1 MLHKLFNLLINFLKH
16 KKEIMKKL
24 YLTMAFVLLL
34 ANIFVYGQVNISGT
48 ITDKQSKEKLEGVN
62 VFIQELQR
70 GTISGE
76 NGFYEFKN
84 LPTGSFSI
92 QFTRLGYKT
101 IIERI
106 SADKLNIKL
115 NINLLPTNIEMQ
127 EVVVVGNSI
136 STQEKIPIKVETLTA
151 QNLRRNN
158 SETLVDALSKLPGIW
173 EMSNGVGISKPVIR
187 GMYGYRTATIID
199 GIKFDNQQFQDEHG
213 FGLDEIGIGK
223 VEIIQGPESL
233 IYGSGALGGVIN
245 LIHDRNA
252 PVGKTIGNYNLKIF
266 SNTLGAN
273 TSIGLEGTKNNLSWQ
288 FHLGGESNADYL
300 NGDNNRVPNTRFTG
314 GTAKG
319 LLNYTT
325 NSMSSDLE
333 YIYSYH
339 IYGVFEPAD
348 LTNPKDQQ
356 ESHFERGF
364 DGPHHIIGFHII
376 SLQNLFFTGNSK
388 IKLNLGFQNNHR
400 QEIEG
405 SDQNSANI
413 GELDLVLNTFSFD
426 AGWIT
431 PLFSGTEL
439 SIGTQGSF
447 QNNKNDGTRI
457 LIPDANTNELSLY
470 SYLKENIDKIDL
482 EGGIRYDTKKI
493 NTSEMGIKD
502 SLSYFAQENLSYSAF
517 NAAAGGSYSLNDNII
532 LKINFATG
540 FRAPDLAELTSN
552 GIHEGT
558 TRYEIGNPN
567 MNLENNLQT
576 DIGAVYQT
584 SVFRMLA
591 SYFYN
596 KIKNYIYLQP
606 SSQYLGIYQNYFFR
620 QSDASIQGGELSI
633 DIKPNEIFDFTS
645 AYSFIEGKKYDG
657 SYLPFMPAN
666 KIVSKINIGLPD
678 WSSFSKNYFAITV
691 SNYLDQNKIAF
702 GETRTPGYSLLDV
715 SLGSRLDISK
725 KLIDATLSV
734 TNLFGKDYIDHLSL
748 LKPYGIFNMGR
759 NIVLTLNYSFGL

>member
-1 MLHKLFNLLINFLKH
+1 M
-16 KKEIMKKL
+16 MKL
-24 YLTMAFVLLL
+24 YLTAAAVFLF
-34 ANIFVYGQVNISGT
+34 ANIFLNAQINISGT
-48 ITDKQSKEKLEGVN
+48 LTDKQTNEKLEGVSI
-62 VFIQELQR
+62 FIQELQR
-70 GTISGE
+70 GTVSDE
-76 NGFYEFKN
+76 KGFYEIKD
-84 LPTGSFSI
+84 LPSGSFTV
-92 QFTRLGYKT
+92 QFNRIGYKT
-101 IIERI
+101 IIEKI
-106 SADKLNIKL
+106 SAGKNDIQLNVGL
-115 NINLLPTNIEMQ
+115 SPTNIEMQ

-136 STQEKIPIKVETLTA
+136 STQEKMPLKVETLTK
-151 QNLRRNN
+151 QNLQRSN
-158 SETLVDALSKLPGIW
+158 SETLVGALSKLPGVW
-173 EMSNGVGISKPVIR
+173 ELSNGVGISKPVIR
-187 GMYGYRTATIID
+187 GMFGYRTATIID

-223 VEIIQGPESL
+223 VEIIQGPASL

-252 PVGKTIGNYNLKIF
+252 PIGKTIGNYNLKIF

-273 TSIGLEGTKNNLSWQ
+273 TSTGLEGTKNNLSWQ
-288 FHLGGESNADYL
+288 LHLGGESHADYL

-325 NSMSSDLE
+325 NSMSTDLE

-376 SLQNLFFTGNSK
+376 SLQNLFFTGDSK

-405 SDQNSANI
+405 NDQNASSSST
-413 GELDLVLNTFSFD
+413 GELDLLLNTFSFD

-431 PLFSGTEL
+431 PLFSGAEL
-439 SIGTQGSF
+439 SIGSQGYF

-457 LIPDANTNELSLY
+457 LIPDANTNELSFY
-470 SYLKENIDKIDL
+470 SYLKENFDKLDL
-482 EGGIRYDTKKI
+482 EGGIRYDSKNVT
-493 NTSEMGIKD
+493 TSEMGIKD
-502 SLSYFAQENLSYSAF
+502 SLSYFAPQNLSYNAF
-517 NAAAGGSYSLNDNII
+517 NAAAGGSYSINENVI

-567 MNLENNLQT
+567 MSLEKNLQT
-576 DIGAVYQT
+576 DIGAVYQN
-584 SVFRMLA
+584 SFLRFQA

-596 KIKNYIYLQP
+596 NINNYIYLQP
-606 SSQYLGIYQNYFFR
+606 SLQYLGIYQKYFFI
-620 QSDASIQGGELSI
+620 QSDASIQGGEVSI
-633 DIKPNEIFDFTS
+633 NLKPNEVFDFS
-645 AYSFIEGKKYDG
+645 SSYSFIEGKKTDG

-666 KIVSKINIGLPD
+666 KLVSKINFGLPD
-678 WSSFSKNYFAITV
+678 WSAFNKNYFAVTM
-691 SNYLDQNKIAF
+691 SNFFDQNKIAV
-702 GETRTPGYSLLDV
+702 GETRTPGYTLFDAA
-715 SLGSRLDISK
+715 LGSRVNIADK
-725 KLIDATLSV
+725 YVDAALSV
-734 TNLFGKDYIDHLSL
+734 TNLFGKDYINHLSL
-748 LKPYGIFNMGR
+748 LKPYGIYDMGR

>member
-1 MLHKLFNLLINFLKH
+1 
-16 KKEIMKKL
+16 MKF
-24 YLTMAFVLLL
+24 YLTAAVVLLS
-34 ANIFVYGQVNISGT
+34 ANIFLNAQANISGT
-48 ITDKQSKEKLEGVN
+48 ITNKKSNEKLEGVSI
-62 VFIQELQR
+62 FIQELQR
-70 GTISGE
+70 GTVSDK
-76 NGFYEFKN
+76 NGFYEIKD
-84 LPTGSFSI
+84 LPSGSFI
-92 QFTRLGYKT
+92 VQFSRIGYKT
-101 IIERI
+101 IIQ
-106 SADKLNIKL
+106 K
-115 NINLLPTNIEMQ
+115 INLNNRNFQLNMSLIPTNIEMQ

-136 STQEKIPIKVETLTA
+136 STQEKMPLKVESLTK
-151 QNLRRNN
+151 QNLQRSN
-158 SETLVDALSKLPGIW
+158 SETLVGALSKLPGVW
-173 EMSNGVGISKPVIR
+173 AMSNGVGISKPVIR

-213 FGLDEIGIGK
+213 FGLDGIGIGK
-223 VEIIQGPESL
+223 VEIIQGPASL

-252 PVGKTIGNYNLKIF
+252 PVGQTIGNYNLKIF

-273 TSIGLEGTKNNLSWQ
+273 TSIGLEGTHDNLSWQ
-288 FHLGGESNADYL
+288 LHLGGESQADYL

-325 NSMSSDLE
+325 NSMSTDLE

-364 DGPHHIIGFHII
+364 DGPHHIIGFNII

-405 SDQNSANI
+405 NDQNASSV
-413 GELDLVLNTFSFD
+413 GELDLLLNTFSFD

-431 PLFSGTEL
+431 PLFSGSEL

-457 LIPDANTNELSLY
+457 LIPDANTTELSFY
-470 SYLKENIDKIDL
+470 SYLKENIDKLDL
-482 EGGIRYDTKKI
+482 EGGIRYDTKKLT
-493 NTSEMGIKD
+493 TSEMGIKD
-502 SLSYFAQENLSYSAF
+502 SLSYFAPQNLSYNAF
-517 NAAAGGSYSLNDNII
+517 NAAAGGSYSLGDNII
-532 LKINFATG
+532 LKINFASG

-567 MNLENNLQT
+567 MSLEKNLQT
-576 DIGAVYQT
+576 DIGAVYQN
-584 SVFRMLA
+584 SFFRMQA

-596 KIKNYIYLQP
+596 SIKNYIYLQP
-606 SSQYLGIYQNYFFR
+606 SSQYLGIYQKYFFL
-620 QSDASIQGGELSI
+620 QSNASIQGGELSF
-633 DIKPNEIFDFTS
+633 DIKPYEKFDFSS
-645 AYSFIEGKKYDG
+645 AYSFIEGKKTDG
-657 SYLPFMPAN
+657 SFLPFMPAN
-666 KIVSKINIGLPD
+666 KIVSKLNFSLPD
-678 WSSFSKNYFAITV
+678 WSFFSKNYFTV
-691 SNYLDQNKIAF
+691 TMSNYFDQNKIAV
-702 GETRTPGYSLLDV
+702 GETRTPGYSLFDV
-715 SLGSRLDISK
+715 SIGSRVDILK
-725 KLIDATLSV
+725 RLIDATLSV
-734 TNLFGKDYIDHLSL
+734 TNLFGKDYIDNLSL
-748 LKPYGIFNMGR
+748 LKPYGVFNMGR
-759 NIVLTLNYSFGL
+759 NIVLTINYSFGL